1 MALQGSSFCYNGD
14 ASIIREVHGL
24 PCSFVKSFAKPH
36 HLSKT
41 FPKQYG
47 IVLAKPF
54 GQGCRIRVLPNCCR
68 LSLQTRRSRFLQQ
81 ASGLVSLRPCQVK
94 REDTQDPLGGESIIM
109 DEQILEQDL
118 QIAIAEENYVEAA
131 KIRDSLKNLH
141 EDSKTSVL
149 LANARFYDSFRT
161 GDLAAMQTLWTKG
174 NEACVVHP
182 GASGISG
189 YDDIMES
196 WEFVWADYEFPL
208 EIQLKDVRV
217 HVKGDV
223 GYVTCREFV
232 KTEGS
237 KWGVQFATNVFERID
252 GQWFICIH
260 HASPVD
266 L

>member
-1 MALQGSSFCYNGD
+1 MPLHGSSFCYNGI
-14 ASIIREVHGL
+14 ASTVREVYSL
-24 PCSFVKSFAKPH
+24 PCSFVNSFATLH
-36 HLSKT
+36 HLSE
-41 FPKQYG
+41 PSLKQCG
-47 IVLAKPF
+47 VVMVKPF
-54 GQGCRIRVLPNCCR
+54 GRRHRFQVLPGDHH
-68 LSLQTRRSRFLQQ
+68 LSLQTGRSKLFQQ
-81 ASGLVSLRPCQVK
+81 DSSLVSTRPCQGK
-94 REDTQDPLGGESIIM
+94 REDAQDPLGGESITM
-109 DEQILEQDL
+109 DEQALELEL

-149 LANARFYDSFRT
+149 LANARFYDSFKT
-161 GDLAAMQTLWTKG
+161 GDLAAMQKLWAKG
-174 NEACVVHP
+174 DEVCVVHP
-182 GASGISG
+182 GANGIPG
-189 YDDIMES
+189 HEDVMES

-260 HASPVD
+260 HASPID

>member
-1 MALQGSSFCYNGD
+1 MMLHGSSFCYNGNV
-14 ASIIREVHGL
+14 SNIRAVCSL
-24 PCSFVKSFAKPH
+24 PCSFVNNFAPLH
-36 HLSKT
+36 RLST
-41 FPKQYG
+41 PSLKQYDF
-47 IVLAKPF
+47 VPAKGF
-54 GQGCRIRVLPNCCR
+54 GRGRKIHFSPDHCHF
-68 LSLQTRRSRFLQQ
+68 SLQTGRSKLFQQ
-81 ASGLVSLRPCQVK
+81 VSILPTLRPCQVTG
-94 REDTQDPLGGESIIM
+94 EDSKDPVSSESIIM
-109 DEQILEQDL
+109 DEQTLERDL
-118 QIAIAEENYVEAA
+118 QIAISEENYVEAA

-161 GDLAAMQTLWTKG
+161 GDLATMQALWAKG
-174 NEACVVHP
+174 DEVCIVHP
-182 GASGISG
+182 GVSGISG
-189 YDDIMES
+189 YDDVMES
-196 WEFVWADYEFPL
+196 WEFVWADYDFPL
-208 EIQLKDVRV
+208 EIQLKDLRV

-260 HASPVD
+260 HASPID

>member
-1 MALQGSSFCYNGD
+1 MALHGSSFCYNGD
-14 ASIIREVHGL
+14 ASTTREVHGL
-24 PCSFVKSFAKPH
+24 PCSFVNSFAKLH
-36 HLSKT
+36 CLSKP
-41 FPKQYG
+41 FLKQYG
-47 IVLAKPF
+47 IGFAKPF
-54 GQGCRIRVLPNCCR
+54 GQGCRVRDLPNCCH
-68 LSLQTRRSRFLQQ
+68 LSLQTRRSKFFQQ

-109 DEQILEQDL
+109 DEQTLEQDL

-161 GDLAAMQTLWTKG
+161 GDLAAMQTLWAKG

-189 YDDIMES
+189 YDDVMES

-208 EIQLKDVRV
+208 EIQLKDARV

-260 HASPVD
+260 HASPID

>member
-1 MALQGSSFCYNGD
+1 M
-14 ASIIREVHGL
+14 
-24 PCSFVKSFAKPH
+24 
-36 HLSKT
+36 
-41 FPKQYG
+41 
-47 IVLAKPF
+47 
-54 GQGCRIRVLPNCCR
+54 
-68 LSLQTRRSRFLQQ
+68 
-81 ASGLVSLRPCQVK
+81 RPCQVTS
-94 REDTQDPLGGESIIM
+94 EDSKVPLSSESIII
-109 DEQILEQDL
+109 DEQTLERDL
-118 QIAIAEENYVEAA
+118 QIAISEENYVEAA

-161 GDLAAMQTLWTKG
+161 GDLATMQALWAKG
-174 NEACVVHP
+174 DEVCIVHP
-182 GASGISG
+182 GVSGISG
-189 YDDIMES
+189 YDDVMES
-196 WEFVWADYEFPL
+196 WEFVWADYDFPL
-208 EIQLKDVRV
+208 EIQLKDLRV

-260 HASPVD
+260 HASPID